1 MVGGGFPSSWICLYF
16 VGAPTLP
23 LSPISPTPTV
33 QSPSPPPPACLL
45 LPLSP
50 TLFPDFPQTSSPHL
64 VGSAGPMAR
73 GNRTWTA
80 EDTGLRV
87 KQWKN
92 EKRQNNAG
100 RAFVTLAPLAP
111 HCSGGYFWSCSLAVD
126 DEEGGDA
133 EGRGGRV
140 VGLGQGWSKKV
151 D

>member
-1 MVGGGFPSSWICLYF
+1 
-16 VGAPTLP
+16 
-23 LSPISPTPTV
+23 
-33 QSPSPPPPACLL
+33 
-45 LPLSP
+45 
-50 TLFPDFPQTSSPHL
+50 
-64 VGSAGPMAR
+64 MAR